1 MRSHAGAA
9 SAPPTPSKNDVAS
22 SADGLAS
29 PTDTAAANANET
41 AATPACATISSLRGS
56 TTSVSAPAGK
66 VKRNKGKVVAIWTAE
81 TILGLGLR
89 LVISQP
95 EPVSNIAN
103 PTLEREVAARMTTK
117 AELPNTPQRDSAL
130 NGVSGLTLS
139 SLVK

>member
-1 MRSHAGAA
+1 M
-9 SAPPTPSKNDVAS
+9 
-22 SADGLAS
+22 
-29 PTDTAAANANET
+29 
-41 AATPACATISSLRGS
+41 
-56 TTSVSAPAGK
+56 
-66 VKRNKGKVVAIWTAE
+66 AIWTAE

-103 PTLEREVAARMTTK
+103 PMLEREAAARMTTK
-117 AELPNTPQRDSAL
+117 EEWPNTPQRDSAL